1 MGALVQG
8 YTPSL
13 MAVCIQSL
21 VHGGTESQSPC
32 LNLEQL
38 WRASHSSSRTFQRPP
53 LYHSSTSP
61 SAQSRFSHSLQ
72 VLPLRARP
80 IKLLHQIFTLEF
92 VSWETRSKKIH
103 QPQPCLVL
111 WECHQEFSF
120 RDIIQVPACPL
131 PLVNHILSE
140 SLPLS
145 TPATADWP
153 TSNLKRWSGPVGM
166 ASLWITV

>member
-1 MGALVQG
+1 MVEGSLFRWEPLYKV
-8 YTPSL
+8 TPL
-13 MAVCIQSL
+13 LWWQS
-21 VHGGTESQSPC
+21 VSSHWSMVGQ
-32 LNLEQL
+32 
-38 WRASHSSSRTFQRPP
+38 RASPLASVWNNSEGPAIRVLELPKGFRCTTAQRLP
-53 LYHSSTSP
+53 LP
-61 SAQSRFSHSLQ
+61 S
-72 VLPLRARP
+72 PLRARP